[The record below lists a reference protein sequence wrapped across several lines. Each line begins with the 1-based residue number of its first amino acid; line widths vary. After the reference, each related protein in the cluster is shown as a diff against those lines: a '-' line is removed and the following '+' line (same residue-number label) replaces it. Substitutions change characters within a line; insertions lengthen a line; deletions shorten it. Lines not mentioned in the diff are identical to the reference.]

1 MTGGVGM
8 GKSACAEF
16 LRRLGVPVVDTDI
29 VAREVVAPG
38 EPALREIHERF
49 GHEVLLPD
57 GRLDRAALGR
67 RVFDDPDARRALE
80 GIVHPRIRTRWLRA
94 LVEWREE
101 GRPMGAV
108 IIPLL
113 YETGAERELDVVV
126 CVACTAATQRT
137 RLRERGWTEEH
148 ARRRVE
154 AQMPIEQKML
164 RADFVVWTEPP
175 LAEHEAQVR
184 RILAV
189 LASGSGPRR
198 S

>member
-1 MTGGVGM
+1 
-8 GKSACAEF
+8 
-16 LRRLGVPVVDTDI
+16 
-29 VAREVVAPG
+29 
-38 EPALREIHERF
+38 
-49 GHEVLLPD
+49 
-57 GRLDRAALGR
+57 
-67 RVFDDPDARRALE
+67 
-80 GIVHPRIRTRWLRA
+80 
-94 LVEWREE
+94 
-101 GRPMGAV
+101 MGAV